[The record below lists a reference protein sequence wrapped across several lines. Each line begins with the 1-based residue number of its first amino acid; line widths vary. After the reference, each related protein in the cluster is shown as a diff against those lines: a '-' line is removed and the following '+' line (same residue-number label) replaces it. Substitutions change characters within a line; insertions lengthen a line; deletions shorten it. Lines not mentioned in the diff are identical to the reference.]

1 MKNVNYAD
9 MANNLL
15 GDELYWNDGK
25 QKKYAKNKTR
35 VCFTKW

>member
-15 GDELYWNDGK
+15 GDAL
-25 QKKYAKNKTR
+25 QKLQRKEREKI
-35 VCFTKW
+35 